1 MNIKLNQKT
10 EKGNIKLKNQISRK
24 DGKLKSSGEIKLW
37 FPFWNNRTF
46 YFKSKNNEVK
56 LHYDHGIS
64 EINKHN
70 VNFFGS
76 LQIQKNFLNPV
87 LKAGFSVIA
96 DKYDVNF
103 RARIS
108 ENSDKTLNYELQKR
122 AKHVWGKWTLEGY
135 KVTNLNSLDL
145 LRNAIQIRYQ
155 QNE

>member
-1 MNIKLNQKT
+1 MPKPHSFNTEPFCSLDEGEYEILSDNYAHEKLLNIKLNQKT
-10 EKGNIKLKNQISRK
+10 EKGNLKLKNQISKK

-37 FPFWNNRTF
+37 FPFWNNRTL

-76 LQIQKNFLNPV
+76 FQVQKNFLNPV

-96 DKYDVNF
+96 DKYDFNF

-108 ENSDKTLNYELQKR
+108 
-122 AKHVWGKWTLEGY
+122 
-135 KVTNLNSLDL
+135 
-145 LRNAIQIRYQ
+145 
-155 QNE
+155 